1 MSKQD
6 DAAYAWFL
14 KGYNCSQSVVAT
26 FAPQLG
32 LTEEIA
38 LRRPVRR
45 VHRGAPG
52 RGGTA
57 FTGRMR
63 KCGLSNWN

>member
-6 DAAYAWFL
+6 DAAYGWFL

-52 RGGTA
+52 GAARRLQGGCVNA
-57 FTGRMR
+57 A
-63 KCGLSNWN
+63 

>member
-6 DAAYAWFL
+6 DATYAWFL
-14 KGYNCSQSVVAT
+14 KGYNCSQSVVAA

-52 RGGTA
+52 GTA
-57 FTGRMR
+57 RTI
-63 KCGLSNWN
+63 